1 MQTLILMIDP
11 SLLIHPSIAIPATS
25 LVLVAFILK
34 ARRKKYYR
42 AHYIVAMA
50 AFILTAV
57 AIPIGLRAVFLSYA
71 RFMIWPLTLIPH
83 LGMATI
89 SAILISV
96 QSGLGITML
105 LRKKSRK
112 SSLGLYRVHSR
123 LGKFVA
129 AAFVIQ
135 GLLGI
140 TVLYGILHSN
150 VTTTQTGVVKTVA
163 RGTTVLIVPGAATLA
178 DKGFSPNPINVNV
191 GDTVTWSNIDNMEH
205 TVTSGTGPSDPSMG
219 KQFDSGLS
227 GLTVLIAGKTFSH
240 KFTKA
245 GEFPYFCQIHPT
257 LVGKVVVS

>member
-1 MQTLILMIDP
+1 MIDP
-11 SLLIHPSIAIPATS
+11 SLFIHPSIAIPATS
-25 LVLVAFILK
+25 LVLVAFVLK
-34 ARRKKYYR
+34 ARKKKYYR
-42 AHYIVAMA
+42 AHYAVAMA

-71 RFMIWPLTLIPH
+71 RFMTWPPTLIPH

-112 SSLGLYRVHSR
+112 SYLGLYRVHSR

-140 TVLYGILHSN
+140 TVLYGILHPN
-150 VTTTQTGVVKTVA
+150 ATTTQAGVVKTVA
-163 RGTTVLIVPGAATLA
+163 GGTRVLIIPGAATLG
-178 DKGFSPNPINVNV
+178 DKGFSPNPINVKV
-191 GDTVTWSNIDNMEH
+191 GDTVTWTNIDNMEH
-205 TVTSGTGPSDPSMG
+205 TVTSGTGPSDRSKG

-227 GLTVLIAGKTFSH
+227 GLTVLTPGKTFFH
-240 KFTKA
+240 QFTKA
-245 GEFPYFCQIHPT
+245 GELPYFCQIHPT

>member
-1 MQTLILMIDP
+1 MIDP
-11 SLLIHPSIAIPATS
+11 SLYIHLSIAIPATS
-25 LVLVAFILK
+25 LVLVAFVLK
-34 ARRKKYYR
+34 ARKKKYYR
-42 AHYIVAMA
+42 AHYAVAMA
-50 AFILTAV
+50 ASILTAV

-71 RFMIWPLTLIPH
+71 RFMTWPLTLIPH
-83 LGMATI
+83 LGIATI

-96 QSGLGITML
+96 QSSLGITML

-112 SSLGLYRVHSR
+112 SSLGLYKVHSR

-129 AAFVIQ
+129 TAFVIQ

-150 VTTTQTGVVKTVA
+150 ATTTHTGMVKTIA
-163 RGTTVLIVPGAATLA
+163 GGNKVLIVPGAATLA
-178 DKGFSPNPINVNV
+178 DKGFSPNPINVKV
-191 GDTVTWSNIDNMEH
+191 GDTVTRTNIDDIEH
-205 TVTSGTGPSDPSMG
+205 TVTSGTGPGDPSKG

-227 GLTVLIAGKTFSH
+227 GPTVLTASKAFSH
-240 KFTKA
+240 RFTKT

>member
-1 MQTLILMIDP
+1 MIDP
-11 SLLIHPSIAIPATS
+11 SLFIHPSIAIPATS
-25 LVLVAFILK
+25 LVLVAFVLK

-42 AHYIVAMA
+42 AHYVVAMA

-71 RFMIWPLTLIPH
+71 RFMTWPLTLIPH

-105 LRKKSRK
+105 MRKKSHK

-140 TVLYGILHSN
+140 TVLYGILHPN
-150 VTTTQTGVVKTVA
+150 ATTTQTGVVKTVA
-163 RGTTVLIVPGAATLA
+163 AGIRVIIVPGAATLG
-178 DKGFSPNPINVNV
+178 DKGFSPNPINVKV
-191 GDTVTWSNIDNMEH
+191 GDTVTWINIDSMEH
-205 TVTSGTGPSDPSMG
+205 TVTSGTGPSDRSKG

-227 GLTVLIAGKTFSH
+227 GPTVLTAGKTFSH
-240 KFTKA
+240 QFTKA
-245 GEFPYFCQIHPT
+245 GELPYFCQIHPT

>member
-1 MQTLILMIDP
+1 MIDP
-11 SLLIHPSIAIPATS
+11 SLFIHPSIAIPATS
-25 LVLVAFILK
+25 LVLVAFVLK
-34 ARRKKYYR
+34 ARKKKYYR
-42 AHYIVAMA
+42 AHYAVAMA

-71 RFMIWPLTLIPH
+71 RFMTWPPTLIPH

-140 TVLYGILHSN
+140 TVLYGILHPN
-150 VTTTQTGVVKTVA
+150 ATTTQTGVVKTVA
-163 RGTTVLIVPGAATLA
+163 GGTRVLIIPGAATLG
-178 DKGFSPNPINVNV
+178 DKGFSPNSINVKV
-191 GDTVTWSNIDNMEH
+191 GDTVTWTNIDNMEH
-205 TVTSGTGPSDPSMG
+205 TVTSGTGPSDRSKG

-227 GLTVLIAGKTFSH
+227 GLTVLTPGKTFFH
-240 KFTKA
+240 
-245 GEFPYFCQIHPT
+245 Q
-257 LVGKVVVS
+257 LVLLPFFLLYY

>member
-1 MQTLILMIDP
+1 MIDP
-11 SLLIHPSIAIPATS
+11 SLLIHPSVAIPATS
-25 LVLVAFILK
+25 LVLVAFVLK

-42 AHYIVAMA
+42 AHYAVAMT

-57 AIPIGLRAVFLSYA
+57 AIPIGVTAVSLSNA
-71 RFMIWPLTLIPH
+71 RFMTWPLTLIPH

-89 SAILISV
+89 SAILISL

-105 LRKKSRK
+105 QRKRSHR
-112 SSLGLYRVHSR
+112 SSVGLYRVHSR

-140 TVLYGILHSN
+140 IVLYGILNPNESAK
-150 VTTTQTGVVKTVA
+150 QTGVVKTGA
-163 RGTTVLIVPGAATLA
+163 GGTKVLILPGAATLG
-178 DKGFSPNPINVNV
+178 DKGFSPNPIHVKV
-191 GDTVTWSNIDNMEH
+191 GDTVTWANIDNMEH
-205 TVTSGTGPSDPSMG
+205 TVTSGTGPSDLSKG

-227 GLTVLIAGKTFSH
+227 GPTVLTAGKTFSH

>member
-1 MQTLILMIDP
+1 MIDP
-11 SLLIHPSIAIPATS
+11 SLFIHPSIAIPATS
-25 LVLVAFILK
+25 LVLVAFVLK
-34 ARRKKYYR
+34 ARKKKYYR
-42 AHYIVAMA
+42 AHYAVAMA

-71 RFMIWPLTLIPH
+71 RFMTWPPTLIPH

-105 LRKKSRK
+105 LRKKSHK

-140 TVLYGILHSN
+140 TVLYGILHPN
-150 VTTTQTGVVKTVA
+150 ATTTQTGAVKTVA
-163 RGTTVLIVPGAATLA
+163 GGTRVLIIPGAATLG
-178 DKGFSPNPINVNV
+178 DKGFSPNPINVKV
-191 GDTVTWSNIDNMEH
+191 GDTVTWTNIDNMEH
-205 TVTSGTGPSDPSMG
+205 TVTSGTGPSDRGKG

-227 GLTVLIAGKTFSH
+227 GLTVLTPGKTFSH
-240 KFTKA
+240 QFTKA
-245 GEFPYFCQIHPT
+245 GELPYFCQIHPT

>member
-1 MQTLILMIDP
+1 MIDP

-25 LVLVAFILK
+25 LVLVAFVLK

-42 AHYIVAMA
+42 AHYAVAMT

-57 AIPIGLRAVFLSYA
+57 AIPIGVTAVFLSNA
-71 RFMIWPLTLIPH
+71 RFMTWPLTLIPH

-96 QSGLGITML
+96 QSGLGITMFM
-105 LRKKSRK
+105 RKKSHR

-135 GLLGI
+135 GILGMI
-140 TVLYGILHSN
+140 VLYGILNPNAS
-150 VTTTQTGVVKTVA
+150 TTQTGVVKTVA
-163 RGTTVLIVPGAATLA
+163 GRTKVIIVPGAATLG

-191 GDTVTWSNIDNMEH
+191 GDAVTWTNIDNMEH
-205 TVTSGTGPSDPSMG
+205 TVTSGGGPNDLSKG

-227 GLTVLIAGKTFSH
+227 GPTVLTAGKTFSH
-240 KFTKA
+240 KFAKT

>member
-1 MQTLILMIDP
+1 MIDP
-11 SLLIHPSIAIPATS
+11 SLFIHPSIAIPATS
-25 LVLVAFILK
+25 LVLVAFVLK
-34 ARRKKYYR
+34 ARRKKYYQ
-42 AHYIVAMA
+42 AHYAVAMA

-71 RFMIWPLTLIPH
+71 RFMTWPLTLIPH

-112 SSLGLYRVHSR
+112 SSLGLYRVHR
-123 LGKFVA
+123 GLGKFVA

-140 TVLYGILHSN
+140 TVLYGILHPNATS
-150 VTTTQTGVVKTVA
+150 TQTGVVKTVA
-163 RGTTVLIVPGAATLA
+163 GGTKVLIVPGAGTLG
-178 DKGFSPNPINVNV
+178 DKGFSPNPIYVKV
-191 GDTVTWSNIDNMEH
+191 GDTVTWTNIDNMEH
-205 TVTSGTGPSDPSMG
+205 TVTSGTGPSDRSKG

-227 GLTVLIAGKTFSH
+227 GLTVLTAGKTFSH
-240 KFTKA
+240 QFIKA

>member
-1 MQTLILMIDP
+1 MIDP
-11 SLLIHPSIAIPATS
+11 SLFIHPSIAIPATS
-25 LVLVAFILK
+25 LVLLAFILK
-34 ARRKKYYR
+34 ARKKKYYR
-42 AHYIVAMA
+42 EHYAVAMA
-50 AFILTAV
+50 ATILTAV
-57 AIPIGLRAVFLSYA
+57 AIPIGIRAVFLSNA
-71 RFMIWPLTLIPH
+71 RFMTWPLTLIPH

-89 SAILISV
+89 SVILISV

-140 TVLYGILHSN
+140 IVLYGILHPN
-150 VTTTQTGVVKTVA
+150 ATTTQTGVVKTVA
-163 RGTTVLIVPGAATLA
+163 GGTKVLIVPGAGTLG
-178 DKGFSPNPINVNV
+178 DKGFSPNPIHVKV
-191 GDTVTWSNIDNMEH
+191 GDTVTWTNVDNMEH
-205 TVTSGTGPSDPSMG
+205 TVTSGTGPSDRSKG

-227 GLTVLIAGKTFSH
+227 GPTVLTAGKTFSH
-240 KFTKA
+240 QFTKA
-245 GEFPYFCQIHPT
+245 GESPYFCQIHPT

>member
-1 MQTLILMIDP
+1 MIDP

-25 LVLVAFILK
+25 LVLVAFVLK

-42 AHYIVAMA
+42 SHYAVATT

-57 AIPIGLRAVFLSYA
+57 AIPIGVTAVFLSNA
-71 RFMIWPLTLIPH
+71 RFMTWPIALIPH

-89 SAILISV
+89 SVILISV
-96 QSGLGITML
+96 QSGLGITMF
-105 LRKKSRK
+105 LRKKSHR

-123 LGKFVA
+123 LGKLVA

-135 GLLGI
+135 GILGMI
-140 TVLYGILHSN
+140 VLYGILNPNAS
-150 VTTTQTGVVKTVA
+150 TTQTGVVKTVA
-163 RGTTVLIVPGAATLA
+163 GRTKVIIVPGAANLG
-178 DKGFSPNPINVNV
+178 DKGFSPNPINVKV
-191 GDTVTWSNIDNMEH
+191 GDAVTWTNIDNMEH
-205 TVTSGTGPSDPSMG
+205 TVTSGSGLNDLSKG

-227 GLTVLIAGKTFSH
+227 GPTVLTTGKTFSH
-240 KFTKA
+240 KFAKT

>member
-1 MQTLILMIDP
+1 MIDP
-11 SLLIHPSIAIPATS
+11 SLFVHPSIAIPATS
-25 LVLVAFILK
+25 LVLVAFVLK

-42 AHYIVAMA
+42 AHYAVAMA

-71 RFMIWPLTLIPH
+71 RFMTWPLTLIPH

-105 LRKKSRK
+105 MRKKSHK

-140 TVLYGILHSN
+140 TVLYGILHPN
-150 VTTTQTGVVKTVA
+150 ATTTQTGVVKTVA
-163 RGTTVLIVPGAATLA
+163 AGIRVIIVPGAATLG
-178 DKGFSPNPINVNV
+178 DKGFSPNPINVKV
-191 GDTVTWSNIDNMEH
+191 GDTVTWINIDSMEH
-205 TVTSGTGPSDPSMG
+205 TVTSGTGPSDRSKG

-227 GLTVLIAGKTFSH
+227 GPTVLTAGKTFSH
-240 KFTKA
+240 QFTKA
-245 GEFPYFCQIHPT
+245 GELPYFCQIHPT

>member
-1 MQTLILMIDP
+1 MIDP
-11 SLLIHPSIAIPATS
+11 SLFIHPSIAIPATS
-25 LVLVAFILK
+25 LVLAAFVLK
-34 ARRKKYYR
+34 ARKRKYFR
-42 AHYIVAMA
+42 EHYAVAMA

-57 AIPIGLRAVFLSYA
+57 AIPIGLRAVLLSYA
-71 RFMIWPLTLIPH
+71 RFMTWPLTLIPH

-105 LRKKSRK
+105 MRKKSRK

-140 TVLYGILHSN
+140 TVLYGIFHTN
-150 VTTTQTGVVKTVA
+150 ITTTTRTGIVKMVA
-163 RGTTVLIVPGAATLA
+163 GETKVLIVPGAGTLG
-178 DKGFSPNPINVNV
+178 DKGFSPNPENVKV
-191 GDTVTWSNIDNMEH
+191 GDTVTWTNSDNMEH
-205 TVTSGTGPSDPSMG
+205 TVTSGTGPSDRSKG

-227 GLTVLIAGKTFSH
+227 GPTVLTAGKTFSH
-240 KFTKA
+240 QFTKA
-245 GEFPYFCQIHPT
+245 GESPYFCQIHPT

>member
-1 MQTLILMIDP
+1 MIDP

-25 LVLVAFILK
+25 LVLVAFVLK

-42 AHYIVAMA
+42 AHYAVAMT

-57 AIPIGLRAVFLSYA
+57 AIPIGVTAVFLSNA
-71 RFMIWPLTLIPH
+71 RFMTWPLALIPH

-96 QSGLGITML
+96 QSGLGITMF
-105 LRKKSRK
+105 LRKKSHRN
-112 SSLGLYRVHSR
+112 SLGLYRVHSR
-123 LGKFVA
+123 LGKFVG
-129 AAFVIQ
+129 Q
-135 GLLGI
+135 GLLGMI
-140 TVLYGILHSN
+140 VLYGILNPNAS
-150 VTTTQTGVVKTVA
+150 TTQTGVVKTVA
-163 RGTTVLIVPGAATLA
+163 GGTKVLIVPGAATLG
-178 DKGFSPNPINVNV
+178 DKGFSPNPINVKV
-191 GDTVTWSNIDNMEH
+191 GDTVTWTNIDNMEH
-205 TVTSGTGPSDPSMG
+205 TVTSGTGPSDLSKG

-227 GLTVLIAGKTFSH
+227 GPTVLTAGKTFSH